1 LGCQVIS
8 LEDNKQGEEMS
19 IMRTDIG
26 DSGGHSDFNARVAFL
41 RQLSLEEFVQF
52 SIEDTVSDELAA
64 LGDGTLCSS
73 HDCRLDDVNC
83 QKGTMQ
89 IIWTDSG
96 HIEVAVA
103 AKGFDKV

>member
-1 LGCQVIS
+1 MI
-8 LEDNKQGEEMS
+8 
-19 IMRTDIG
+19 
-26 DSGGHSDFNARVAFL
+26 
-41 RQLSLEEFVQF
+41 
-52 SIEDTVSDELAA
+52 AA
-64 LGDGTLCSS
+64 SAN
-73 HDCRLDDVNC
+73 LDDVNC